1 MLLGFVHGHG
11 VYSFLLRNH
20 PGFLTALASAQGPTW
35 ETLPV

>member
-11 VYSFLLRNH
+11 LCSFLLRN
-20 PGFLTALASAQGPTW
+20 GSLTALASARGPTW